1 MGQIIALCKKHKV
14 VQLFVFGSI
23 LTDKFNK
30 DSDVDFT
37 VVFDRDALPLLV
49 YGENYFDFK
58 FALEDLLKRPVDL
71 VEYNAIKNPYFKE
84 ELQDLG
90 LVQTVEDVQ
99 QRIPGGTQRSRKTL
113 NIGLQGHLL
122 GNNHEEFLALLKG
135 LVSYFLHGRKVTFDD
150 GIHHLLESYQ
160 GIGPGLLVKR
170 INAVMKI
177 RLKLLLHLCFRDNVH
192 GDGNVGGKKRLQGN
206 GLSLQDSFILQV
218 FAERHSFQRVR
229 RLPAGHIHLGVVNLQ
244 HG

>member
-37 VVFDRDALPLLV
+37 VVFDRDARPLLV

-84 ELQDLG
+84 ELDETKQ
-90 LVQTVEDVQ
+90 LVY
-99 QRIPGGTQRSRKTL
+99 RK
-113 NIGLQGHLL
+113 
-122 GNNHEEFLALLKG
+122 A
-135 LVSYFLHGRKVTFDD
+135 S
-150 GIHHLLESYQ
+150 
-160 GIGPGLLVKR
+160 
-170 INAVMKI
+170 
-177 RLKLLLHLCFRDNVH
+177 
-192 GDGNVGGKKRLQGN
+192 
-206 GLSLQDSFILQV
+206 
-218 FAERHSFQRVR
+218 
-229 RLPAGHIHLGVVNLQ
+229 
-244 HG
+244 